1 MITLNSTISL
11 LQTTLPLEGEQGGG
25 LGLSYS
31 FLQHYWCFIVALL
44 GALLVF
50 LLFVQGANS
59 MASSLGQ
66 TEMGRRLV
74 YNSTGRKWE
83 LTFTTLVTFGGA
95 FASYPL
101 FYSTSFGGAYW
112 LWMIILF
119 TFVLQ
124 AVSYEFQNKIG
135 NIVGPR
141 VFQFF
146 LTLNGIVGPLLL
158 GGAVATFFE
167 GSNFVVE
174 KNNLVD
180 ATALTP
186 VISYWANASH
196 GLDALLNPW
205 VLVLGFAVVFLARV
219 LGILYV
225 MNNVDDEDI
234 RSRGSVRLVGAAV
247 PFVIFFVAYLVHLLM
262 KDGYA
267 YTDDGLIFMEPNK
280 YLHNFIDMWY
290 LTVILLI
297 GVVLVLYGIFKTILS
312 KHYIGG
318 IWPAGIGTV
327 LTVLA
332 LLLCSAWNHTAY
344 YPSTTDLQ
352 SSLTMENSCSS
363 EFTLRTMFYVSLLVP
378 FVLAYI
384 AYAWYAMD
392 RKKITKEE
400 IEKTMHAY

>member
-1 MITLNSTISL
+1 MT
-11 LQTTLPLEGEQGGG
+11 
-25 LGLSYS
+25 YD
-31 FLQHYWCFIVALL
+31 FLQHYWCFIVSLL
-44 GALLVF
+44 GAILVF

-59 MASSLGQ
+59 VARSLGY
-66 TEMGRRLV
+66 TEEGRRLV

-83 LTFTTLVTFGGA
+83 FTFTTLVTFGGA
-95 FASYPL
+95 FFASYPL

-135 NIVGPR
+135 NFLGPKT
-141 VFQFF
+141 FQFF
-146 LTLNGIVGPLLL
+146 LTLNGIIGPLLL

-167 GSNFVVE
+167 GSNFIIA
-174 KNNLVD
+174 KDNLVD
-180 ATALTP
+180 AGAITP
-186 VISYWANASH
+186 IISRWANASH

-225 MNNVDDEDI
+225 MNNVADEDI

-247 PFVIFFVAYLVHLLM
+247 PFLLLFVAYLVHVLL
-262 KDGYA
+262 KDGFA
-267 YTDDGLIFMEPNK
+267 YNDEGIIYMEPYK
-280 YLHNFIDMWY
+280 YLNNFLQMWY
-290 LTVILLI
+290 LLVVLLI
-297 GVVLVLYGIFKTILS
+297 GVVLVLFGIGKTIFS
-312 KHYIGG
+312 KGYNGG

-332 LLLCSAWNHTAY
+332 LLLCCAWNHTAY
-344 YPSTTDLQ
+344 YPSTADLQ
-352 SSLTMENSCSS
+352 SSLTMANSCSS

-384 AYAWYAMD
+384 IYAWRAID
-392 RKKITKEE
+392 KTKITKEE
-400 IEKTMHAY
+400 LKGDDHAY

>member
-1 MITLNSTISL
+1 M
-11 LQTTLPLEGEQGGG
+11 
-25 LGLSYS
+25 SYE
-31 FLQHYWCFIVALL
+31 FLQHYWCFVVSLL
-44 GALLVF
+44 GAILVF

-59 MASSLGQ
+59 VARSLGY
-66 TEMGRRLV
+66 TEEGRRLV

-83 LTFTTLVTFGGA
+83 FTFTTLVTFGGA
-95 FASYPL
+95 FFASFPL

-135 NIVGPR
+135 NILGPR
-141 VFQFF
+141 TFQFF

-167 GSNFVVE
+167 GSNFIVE
-174 KNNLVD
+174 KNNLID
-180 ATALTP
+180 ATAITP
-186 VISYWANASH
+186 IISRWANASH

-205 VLVLGFAVVFLARV
+205 VLVFGFAVVFLARV

-225 MNNVDDEDI
+225 MNNVNDEDI
-234 RSRGSVRLVGAAV
+234 RSRGSVRLIGAAV
-247 PFVIFFVAYLVHLLM
+247 PFVVLFVAYLVHLLL

-267 YTDDGLIFMEPNK
+267 YNDEGFIYMEPYK
-280 YLHNFIDMWY
+280 YLTNLLDMWY
-290 LTVILLI
+290 LLIILII
-297 GVVLVLYGIFKTILS
+297 GVVLVLWGIATEWLRGS
-312 KHYIGG
+312 KFFSFHASLFPFHG

-344 YPSTTDLQ
+344 YPSTADLQ
-352 SSLTMENSCSS
+352 SSLTLANSCSS

-384 AYAWYAMD
+384 VYCWRAID
-392 RKKITKEE
+392 SKKLDKEE
-400 IEKTMHAY
+400 LKNDHAY

>member
-1 MITLNSTISL
+1 M
-11 LQTTLPLEGEQGGG
+11 
-25 LGLSYS
+25 SYE
-31 FLQHYWCFIVALL
+31 FLQHYWCFVVSLL
-44 GALLVF
+44 GAILVF

-59 MASSLGQ
+59 VARSLGY
-66 TEMGRRLV
+66 TEEGRRLV

-83 LTFTTLVTFGGA
+83 FTFTTLVTFGGA
-95 FASYPL
+95 FFASFPL

-135 NIVGPR
+135 NILGPR
-141 VFQFF
+141 TFQFF

-167 GSNFVVE
+167 GSNFIVE
-174 KNNLVD
+174 KNNLID
-180 ATALTP
+180 ATAITP
-186 VISYWANASH
+186 IISRWANASH

-205 VLVLGFAVVFLARV
+205 VLVFGFAVVFLARV

-225 MNNVDDEDI
+225 MNNVNDEDI
-234 RSRGSVRLVGAAV
+234 RSRGSVRLIGAAV
-247 PFVIFFVAYLVHLLM
+247 PFVVLFVAYLVHLLL

-267 YTDDGLIFMEPNK
+267 YNDEGFIYMEPYK
-280 YLHNFIDMWY
+280 YLTNLLDMWY
-290 LTVILLI
+290 LLIILII
-297 GVVLVLYGIFKTILS
+297 GVVLVLWGIATEWLRGS
-312 KHYIGG
+312 KFFSLHASLFPFHG

-344 YPSTTDLQ
+344 YPSTADLQ
-352 SSLTMENSCSS
+352 SSLTLANSCSS

-384 AYAWYAMD
+384 VYCWRAID
-392 RKKITKEE
+392 SKKLDKEE
-400 IEKTMHAY
+400 LKNDHAY

>member
-1 MITLNSTISL
+1 M
-11 LQTTLPLEGEQGGG
+11 
-25 LGLSYS
+25 SYE
-31 FLQHYWCFIVALL
+31 FLQHYWCFIVSLL

-59 MASSLGQ
+59 VARSLGQ
-66 TEMGRRLV
+66 TEEGRRLV

-83 LTFTTLVTFGGA
+83 FTFTTLVTFGGA
-95 FASYPL
+95 FFASFPL

-135 NIVGPR
+135 NILGPKT
-141 VFQFF
+141 FQFF

-167 GSNFVVE
+167 GSNFIVE
-174 KNNLVD
+174 KNNLID
-180 ATALTP
+180 PEALTP
-186 VISYWANASH
+186 IISRWANASH

-225 MNNVDDEDI
+225 MNNVNDEDI
-234 RSRGSVRLVGAAV
+234 RSRVPNRLVGAAV
-247 PFVIFFVAYLVHLLM
+247 PFLVLFVAYLVHVLL
-262 KDGYA
+262 KDGFA
-267 YTDDGLIFMEPNK
+267 YNEEGVIFMEPYK
-280 YLHNFIDMWY
+280 YLSNFIDMWY
-290 LTVILLI
+290 LTIVLLI
-297 GVVLVLYGIFKTILS
+297 GVVLVLYGIGKTIFT
-312 KHYIGG
+312 KGYIGG

-332 LLLCSAWNHTAY
+332 LLLSCAWNNTAY
-344 YPSTTDLQ
+344 YPSTADLQ
-352 SSLTMENSCSS
+352 SSLTLENSCSS
-363 EFTLRTMFYVSLLVP
+363 EFTLTTMFWVSLLMP

-384 AYAWYAMD
+384 IYAWRAID
-392 RKKITKEE
+392 AKKLDKEE
-400 IEKTMHAY
+400 LRTDHAY

>member
-1 MITLNSTISL
+1 
-11 LQTTLPLEGEQGGG
+11 
-25 LGLSYS
+25 
-31 FLQHYWCFIVALL
+31 
-44 GALLVF
+44 VF

-59 MASSLGQ
+59 VARSLGY
-66 TEMGRRLV
+66 TEEGRRLV

-83 LTFTTLVTFGGA
+83 FTFTTLVTFGGA
-95 FASYPL
+95 FFASFPL

-135 NIVGPR
+135 NILGPKT
-141 VFQFF
+141 FQFF

-167 GSNFVVE
+167 GSNFLVA
-174 KNNLVD
+174 KDNLID
-180 ATALTP
+180 AGAITP
-186 VISYWANASH
+186 IISRWANASH

-225 MNNVDDEDI
+225 MNNVADEDI
-234 RSRGSVRLVGAAV
+234 RSRGSVRLIGAAV
-247 PFVIFFVAYLVHLLM
+247 PFLVLFVAYLVHLLL
-262 KDGYA
+262 KDGFAVNEEGIIY
-267 YTDDGLIFMEPNK
+267 MEPYK
-280 YLHNFIDMWY
+280 YLNNFLEMWY

-297 GVVLVLYGIFKTILS
+297 GVVLVLFGIGKTILS
-312 KHYIGG
+312 KNYVGG
-318 IWPAGIGTV
+318 IWPAGFGTV

-332 LLLCSAWNHTAY
+332 LLLCSAWNNTAY
-344 YPSTTDLQ
+344 YPSTADLQ
-352 SSLTMENSCSS
+352 SSLTIQNSCSS
-363 EFTLRTMFYVSLLVP
+363 EFTLTTMFYVSLLVP

-384 AYAWYAMD
+384 VYAWRAID
-392 RKKITKEE
+392 NKKLTKDE
-400 IEKTMHAY
+400 IKEDHAY

>member
-1 MITLNSTISL
+1 MT
-11 LQTTLPLEGEQGGG
+11 
-25 LGLSYS
+25 YD
-31 FLQHYWCFIVALL
+31 FLQHYWCFIVSLL
-44 GALLVF
+44 GAILVF

-59 MASSLGQ
+59 VARSLGR
-66 TEMGRRLV
+66 TDEGRRLV

-83 LTFTTLVTFGGA
+83 FTFTTLVTFGGA
-95 FASYPL
+95 FFASFPL

-135 NIVGPR
+135 NILGPNT
-141 VFQFF
+141 FQFF

-167 GSNFVVE
+167 GSNFIIA
-174 KNNLVD
+174 KDNLVD
-180 ATALTP
+180 AGAITP
-186 VISYWANASH
+186 IISRWANASH

-225 MNNVDDEDI
+225 MNNVADEDI
-234 RSRGSVRLVGAAV
+234 RSRGSVRLIGAAV
-247 PFVIFFVAYLVHLLM
+247 PFLVLFVAYLVHVLL
-262 KDGYA
+262 KDGFA
-267 YTDDGLIFMEPNK
+267 YNAEGIIYMEPYK
-280 YLHNFIDMWY
+280 YLNNFLQMWY
-290 LTVILLI
+290 LLVLLLV
-297 GVVLVLYGIFKTILS
+297 GVVLVLFGIGKTIFS
-312 KHYIGG
+312 KGYNGG

-332 LLLCSAWNHTAY
+332 LLLCCAWNNTAY
-344 YPSTTDLQ
+344 YPSTADLQ
-352 SSLTMENSCSS
+352 SSLTLVNSCSS

-384 AYAWYAMD
+384 IYAWRAID
-392 RKKITKEE
+392 KTKLTKQELQDDD
-400 IEKTMHAY
+400 HAY